1 MLLFTWDYIYGG
13 RMLIEE
19 YVDKDEYTR
28 LYANYFELL
37 YEHEQLVE
45 YLKQNASLTYSGWKV
60 KQEEDL
66 KL

>member
-1 MLLFTWDYIYGG
+1 
-13 RMLIEE
+13 MLIEE

-45 YLKQNASLTYSGWKV
+45 YLKCNASLTYNGWKV